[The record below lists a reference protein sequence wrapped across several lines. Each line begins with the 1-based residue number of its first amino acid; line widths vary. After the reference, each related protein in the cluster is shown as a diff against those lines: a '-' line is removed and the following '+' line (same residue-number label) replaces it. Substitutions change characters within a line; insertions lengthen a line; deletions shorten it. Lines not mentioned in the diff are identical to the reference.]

1 MDRRAW
7 WATVHGVAKSWTR
20 LSNFTFTFTPMNRAC
35 AEKARTI
42 NWSAHSWPLHMAL
55 QVVWLGAKHVSLRTV
70 GFLMWQL
77 KAPSMTVLANKVITA
92 SSLMTQPRKHTASL
106 SLYSVDQSS
115 PKTIQI
121 PGEESSVQFSSAAQ
135 SCLTLCDPTN
145 CSTPG
150 LPLHHQL
157 LESPQTCKSV

>member
-1 MDRRAW
+1 
-7 WATVHGVAKSWTR
+7 
-20 LSNFTFTFTPMNRAC
+20 MNRAC

-42 NWSAHSWPLHMAL
+42 NWTAHSWPLHMAL

-92 SSLMTQPRKHTASL
+92 SSLMTQPQKHTASL

-121 PGEESSVQFSSAAQ
+121 PGEESSVQFRYTAQ

-145 CSTPG
+145 HSTPDLPVETNSRSSLNVHRVSDAIQPSHPLSSPSPPALNPSEHQG
-150 LPLHHQL
+150 LFQ
-157 LESPQTCKSV
+157 